1 MKKLSEEI
9 LNSIAPSI
17 KEKIIKIQDEK
28 TIEEIRLR
36 VNKPLILN
44 SNNKDY
50 FLNQSKMILDK
61 EEINSYIVTKEDIER
76 TFQLMCKYSIHS
88 FMDDIIAQKKF

>member
-50 FLNQSKMILDK
+50 FLINQK
-61 EEINSYIVTKEDIER
+61 
-76 TFQLMCKYSIHS
+76 
-88 FMDDIIAQKKF
+88 